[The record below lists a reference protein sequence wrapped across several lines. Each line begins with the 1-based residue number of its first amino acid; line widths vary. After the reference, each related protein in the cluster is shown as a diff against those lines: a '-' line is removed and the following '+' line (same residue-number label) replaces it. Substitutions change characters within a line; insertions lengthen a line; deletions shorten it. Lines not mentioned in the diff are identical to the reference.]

1 MAQNKNA
8 QIRYKALDK
17 CFSNQFKRYFIQDL
31 IDYCSSVFSNHYGTE
46 SSVSRRQII
55 DDMNFMKSEAGYDA
69 PIESYKDG
77 RKVYYRYSDPEFSI
91 LKTPLNPAELT

>member
-1 MAQNKNA
+1 
-8 QIRYKALDK
+8 
-17 CFSNQFKRYFIQDL
+17 
-31 IDYCSSVFSNHYGTE
+31 
-46 SSVSRRQII
+46 
-55 DDMNFMKSEAGYDA
+55 MKSEAGYDA